1 MLHDS
6 SRAGARATA
15 PGLLQASAQH
25 PAVLGAPASYHLM
38 TKSGAVLMNTVDYAA
53 EQAMVD
59 PLARQALPELVV
71 VFGAAPDASSTTV
84 PPSSTAADAQALP
97 RRVESLE
104 SFTEI

>member
-1 MLHDS
+1 
-6 SRAGARATA
+6 
-15 PGLLQASAQH
+15 
-25 PAVLGAPASYHLM
+25 M
-38 TKSGAVLMNTVDYAA
+38 TKSGAVLMDTVDYAA

-59 PLARQALPELVV
+59 PLTRQAPPELVV

-84 PPSSTAADAQALP
+84 PPRLAAEGAQALP